1 MIRLGICVA
10 ILVIRAIA
18 TTIRNG
24 ARTLQF
30 SSQNPRPALPLGEV
44 LHVQFSNLGSYKIH
58 NSTILTITIYNQQHH
73 NY

>member
-44 LHVQFSNLGSYKIH
+44 LHVQFSNLGSYK
-58 NSTILTITIYNQQHH
+58 STIITRHKLLIPIA
-73 NY
+73 